1 MTFVCE
7 HRDRFGVE
15 PILRVLTIPVSTFY
29 GWVGQQRDPCQR
41 VVDDQ
46 ALLGRIQAV
55 HARSGGTYGAPR
67 VHAQLRRDGVQT
79 SRKRVARL
87 LGAHGLQGAFLRRK
101 WRCSTRQD
109 PTATPAPD
117 LVNRQF
123 TAPTPN
129 RLWVA
134 DLSRIPTGE
143 GPLWLASVRDAYS
156 RRIVGWKTSDR
167 ADVELVLGA
176 LEYAIWGRGLDGG
189 DGQPRLIHH
198 SDRGA
203 QYTAIRFTQ
212 RLADAGIQPS
222 MGSVGDSFDNA
233 LAENLL
239 LHPENRADLPHQ
251 LPHPR
256 GGRPGPV
263 PLHRRLV
270 QPPPHPEGPWLAQ
283 PQRVRDRLPSQPGG
297 CDHRRNQVAHPP
309 ENRGNLKQPPHQPLV
324 ETLYP
329 NVGEA

>member
-1 MTFVCE
+1 MSFVAA

-15 PILRVLTIPVSTFY
+15 PILRVLGIAVSTFY
-29 GWVGQQRDPCQR
+29 GWVAQQRDPCRHQR
-41 VVDDQ
+41 QDAWLVGKIRAIHQ
-46 ALLGRIQAV
+46 
-55 HARSGGTYGAPR
+55 RSRGTYGAPR

-87 LGAHGLQGAFLRRK
+87 MGAAGLQGAFLRKR

-123 TAPTPN
+123 TAPAPN

-134 DLSRIPTGE
+134 DISRIPTGE
-143 GPLWLASVRDAYS
+143 GPLWLASVRDAFS

-167 ADVELVLGA
+167 ADTDLVLGA
-176 LEYAIWGRGLDGG
+176 LEYAVWGRGLHGTP
-189 DGQPRLIHH
+189 GQPRLVHH

-233 LAENLL
+233 LAENFFSTLKVEL
-239 LHPENRADLPHQ
+239 VYRTSFRTREEADLDLFRFIDGWYNPHRIQ
-251 LPHPR
+251 
-256 GGRPGPV
+256 
-263 PLHRRLV
+263 RRLGWRS
-270 QPPPHPEGPWLAQ
+270 PDEYEAAHRATLAAQ
-283 PQRVRDRLPSQPGG
+283 PASSTIQADAT
-297 CDHRRNQVAHPP
+297 D
-309 ENRGNLKQPPHQPLV
+309 NR
-324 ETLYP
+324 
-329 NVGEA
+329 